1 MCALAKQ
8 VYTVKTSHSL
18 NESIISIILHF
29 STTRSN
35 QPIHFNPFNFSS
47 FRLFV
52 CKIIKLKY
60 LWVRNGQVYSP
71 DNLEVGSNLLETVLL
86 REGPGGQCVED
97 IQSSVVHQTEVK
109 PILGVQQLNTRYGYR
124 NRFSKGIVSVISS
137 DPSCKDG
144 YTTVPLKAW
153 SDQV

>member
-8 VYTVKTSHSL
+8 VSTVKTSHSL
-18 NESIISIILHF
+18 NISIITIILHF
-29 STTRSN
+29 QLPGLASLSIL
-35 QPIHFNPFNFSS
+35 IHLT
-47 FRLFV
+47 FRLCV

-60 LWVRNGQVYSP
+60 LWVRNGKVYSA

-109 PILGVQQLNTRYGYR
+109 PILGVQQLNTRYR
-124 NRFSKGIVSVISS
+124 I
-137 DPSCKDG
+137 
-144 YTTVPLKAW
+144 
-153 SDQV
+153 